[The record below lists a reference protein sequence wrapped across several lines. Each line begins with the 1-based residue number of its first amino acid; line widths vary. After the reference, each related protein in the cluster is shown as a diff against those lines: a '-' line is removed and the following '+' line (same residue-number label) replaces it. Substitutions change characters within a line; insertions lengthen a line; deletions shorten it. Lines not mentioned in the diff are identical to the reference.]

1 MIITTRLFAALLLVT
16 ALIFVATACAG
27 ENETSVAG
35 DPTLTPTTA
44 LTPTNVATSTPTSR
58 PTHTAASMTPGTA
71 TPLSTPIPS
80 PTPTPV
86 PTPTPTLDAKKAEL
100 DKIADQ
106 VSEMRDLP
114 LPQDLTFSLVSKEE
128 MADFVAQW
136 VEESYTEEEALI
148 DREFLLLLD
157 FVRESDDVKKVIASR
172 YSGGVVGFYD
182 RENKDLLILSGG
194 QQDLHPDE
202 KWVFVHEVVHA
213 LQDGAIH
220 LNSLY
225 PDKWLRKDSLLARKA
240 LVEGDARYFDGRY
253 REELLTNAEKSRL
266 FTSFSGG
273 GSSGVREIKFFS
285 RIGSFPYNEGAW
297 FVSDLVEHGGVKG
310 LHQAFANPPQST
322 EQILWPD
329 KYLDGEAPVQVDMPD
344 FLYALGPS
352 WYVLDSGAIGEF
364 ILRLYLENHLDEWT
378 ASNAA
383 YGWGGDSYAV
393 VRDSV
398 NGETVLVSLS
408 VWDHPYEAQGFF
420 EVYEQY
426 AQQAGG
432 QLTSSEESSRSWT
445 GDKRYVHLAI
455 DEDRVLLIIG
465 NSQETVD
472 TISEVVKP

>member
-1 MIITTRLFAALLLVT
+1 
-16 ALIFVATACAG
+16 
-27 ENETSVAG
+27 
-35 DPTLTPTTA
+35 
-44 LTPTNVATSTPTSR
+44 
-58 PTHTAASMTPGTA
+58 
-71 TPLSTPIPS
+71 
-80 PTPTPV
+80 
-86 PTPTPTLDAKKAEL
+86 
-100 DKIADQ
+100 
-106 VSEMRDLP
+106 
-114 LPQDLTFSLVSKEE
+114 

-157 FVRESDDVKKVIASR
+157 FIRESDDVKKVIASR

-182 RENKDLLILSGG
+182 RENKDLLISSGG

-202 KWVFVHEVVHA
+202 KTVFAHEVVHA
-213 LQDGAIH
+213 LQDEAIH

-240 LVEGDARYFDGRY
+240 LVEGDARYFDWRY
-253 REELLTNAEKSRL
+253 MEELLTNAEQSLL

-352 WYVLDSGAIGEF
+352 WYVLDSGAIGAL
-364 ILRLYLENHLDEWT
+364 ILKLYLENHLDERT

-432 QLTSSEESSRSWT
+432 ELTSSEESSRSWA

>member
-1 MIITTRLFAALLLVT
+1 
-16 ALIFVATACAG
+16 
-27 ENETSVAG
+27 
-35 DPTLTPTTA
+35 
-44 LTPTNVATSTPTSR
+44 
-58 PTHTAASMTPGTA
+58 
-71 TPLSTPIPS
+71 
-80 PTPTPV
+80 
-86 PTPTPTLDAKKAEL
+86 
-100 DKIADQ
+100 
-106 VSEMRDLP
+106 MRGLP
-114 LPQDLTFSLVSKEE
+114 LPNDLTISLVSDEE
-128 MADFVAQW
+128 MSDFVSQW

-157 FVRESDDVKKVIASR
+157 FIRESDDVKRVIAAQ
-172 YSGGVVGFYD
+172 YSGTVVGFYD

-202 KWVFVHEVVHA
+202 KWVFVHEFVHA
-213 LQDGAIH
+213 LQDDAIY

-225 PDKWLRKDSLLARKA
+225 PDKWFREDSLLARKA
-240 LVEGDARYFDGRY
+240 LVEGDARYFDWRY
-253 REELLTNAEKSRL
+253 REEILTNAEKSRL

-285 RIGSFPYNEGAW
+285 RIGSFPYNEGSY
-297 FVSDLVEHGGVKG
+297 FVSDLVEHVGVKG

-344 FLYALGPS
+344 FLQGLGPS
-352 WYVLDSGAIGEF
+352 WHVLDSGVIGEF
-364 ILRLYLENHLDEWT
+364 ILKLHLENHLDEWT
-378 ASNAA
+378 ALDAA

-408 VWDHPYEAQGFF
+408 VWDYPYEAQGFF

-426 AQQAGG
+426 AQRAGG
-432 QLTSSEESSRSWT
+432 QLTSSEESSRSWV

-465 NSQETVD
+465 NSQSTVEK
-472 TISEVVKP
+472 ISDAVRP